1 MASGK
6 YKNDATQI
14 LVVED
19 NRADVKLLR
28 CALETT
34 GDWKVDLTV
43 VGDGDKAVA
52 YLEQSGAYGDRI
64 RPDLVILDLN
74 LPKRTGPEILRW
86 IRTHSELYR
95 LPAVLLSSNPRDFI
109 RQQVAE
115 EGVEADGYFTKP
127 GDFHQLVAIL
137 GAIKS
142 CYEEASR
149 RLLKMPPRSAGMS
162 TGVRKKFGTLS

>member
-1 MASGK
+1 MASG
-6 YKNDATQI
+6 NQHRNTTQI

-28 CALETT
+28 CALETRL
-34 GDWKVDLTV
+34 DWPVDLSV
-43 VGDGDKAVA
+43 VDDGDKAVA
-52 YLEQSGAYGDRI
+52 YLQRAGAYSGQA

-74 LPKRTGPEILRW
+74 LPKRTGPEVLRW
-86 IRTHSELYR
+86 IRTHDELEK
-95 LPAVLLSSNPRDFI
+95 LPAVLLSSNPREVI
-109 RQQVAE
+109 RQQVAQ

-137 GAIKS
+137 GAIKN

-149 RLLKMPPRSAGMS
+149 RLLRMPPRSAGVS
-162 TGVRKKFGTLS
+162 PGTRRKFGT